1 MVYTES
7 KLCKFFLQES
17 NVLKSK
23 SEFCKGQQKS
33 IVFWYLTS

>member
-7 KLCKFFLQES
+7 KLCIFFPQGP
-17 NVLKSK
+17 NVLKNK

-33 IVFWYLTS
+33 FFFKHLTS